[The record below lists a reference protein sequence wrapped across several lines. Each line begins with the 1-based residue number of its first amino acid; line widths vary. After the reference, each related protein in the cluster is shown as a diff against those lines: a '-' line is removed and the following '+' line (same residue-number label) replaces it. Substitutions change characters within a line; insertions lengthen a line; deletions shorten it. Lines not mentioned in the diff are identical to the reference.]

1 MASLH
6 FSTLVQDGV
15 PRAGDQRMPHGNR
28 LVSSPLTTTLI
39 LGEREAAL
47 VDPPLTRE
55 QTRTVADWVE
65 RSGKRLTHIYATHGH
80 GDHWFGTAELIRR
93 FPTARAWAL
102 PGAIEMMHRQ
112 ATNGR
117 AEMWDRVF
125 PGLIGDTPVLAA
137 PVPET
142 GLLLEGHELRAVET
156 GHTDTDDS
164 SVLHVPSIGLVVA
177 GDVVYNNVHLYL
189 CEGVLGGFT
198 AWLRALDIVEDLEPD
213 SVVAGH
219 QDRTRPDTPDT
230 IAQTRAYLH
239 DVEDLLTGEPT
250 PPRVLRREDPAPL
263 GPPQPRTAVVR
274 SPWLCSAEP
283 GPSARPTIWH
293 PHRSDTAPRRAR
305 PAFTAHS
312 GRGPDHRE

>member
-1 MASLH
+1 M
-6 FSTLVQDGV
+6 
-15 PRAGDQRMPHGNR
+15 
-28 LVSSPLTTTLI
+28 
-39 LGEREAAL
+39 
-47 VDPPLTRE
+47 
-55 QTRTVADWVE
+55 
-65 RSGKRLTHIYATHGH
+65 
-80 GDHWFGTAELIRR
+80 RR

-125 PGLIGDTPVLAA
+125 PGLIGGDTPVLAA

-142 GLLLEGHELRAVET
+142 GLLLEGHELPAVET

-250 PPRVLRREDPAPL
+250 PHEFFDAMIQRHSGRLNPAPL
-263 GPPQPRTAVVR
+263 WYGA
-274 SPWLCSAEP
+274 P
-283 GPSARPTIWH
+283 GSARLSRARQRAR
-293 PHRSDTAPRRAR
+293 RSGTRTGVTRRRAAHDRHSPPIPAEGRTTVSERR
-305 PAFTAHS
+305 PGNITTSVDNQPWTHAFATPTPGAFATTLS
-312 GRGPDHRE
+312 EDVVPEALGDLLAGAVDRDHFYAPPRA

>member
-6 FSTLVQDGV
+6 FSTLAQDGV
-15 PRAGDQRMPHGNR
+15 PHAGDQRMPDGNR

-112 ATNGR
+112 ATYER

-125 PGLIGDTPVLAA
+125 PGMVGDTPVLAA

-250 PPRVLRREDPAPL
+250 PHEFFDAMIQRHSGRLNPAPL
-263 GPPQPRTAVVR
+263 WYGA
-274 SPWLCSAEP
+274 LALL
-283 GPSARPTIWH
+283 G
-293 PHRSDTAPRRAR
+293 
-305 PAFTAHS
+305 
-312 GRGPDHRE
+312 

>member
-6 FSTLVQDGV
+6 FSTLAQDGV

-250 PPRVLRREDPAPL
+250 PTSSSTRR
-263 GPPQPRTAVVR
+263 
-274 SPWLCSAEP
+274 SSATRAA
-283 GPSARPTIWH
+283 ST
-293 PHRSDTAPRRAR
+293 PHRCGTEPLALL
-305 PAFTAHS
+305 
-312 GRGPDHRE
+312 G